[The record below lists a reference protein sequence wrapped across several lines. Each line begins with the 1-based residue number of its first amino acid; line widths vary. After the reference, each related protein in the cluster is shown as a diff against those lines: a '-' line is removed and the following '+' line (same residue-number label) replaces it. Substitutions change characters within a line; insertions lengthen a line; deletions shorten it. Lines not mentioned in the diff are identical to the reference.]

1 MSLASFAYPQ
11 LPDLIGNTPL
21 MLLRQA
27 SKLTGCTI
35 LGKAEFLNP
44 GGSVK
49 DRTALGIIRD
59 AEARGLLKP
68 GATIV
73 EGTAGNTGIGLTL
86 IANALG
92 YRSVVVMPQ
101 SQSREKIELLDL
113 YGADLRLVQPTTYD
127 DPNHYIH
134 TAERL
139 TEKLNESEPNGAFWA
154 RQFDNTANARIHE
167 TTTGEEIWQQTE
179 GKIDAFIC
187 AVGTGGT
194 LAGVSS
200 ALKKHNPNVTIGI
213 ADPQGSSL
221 YNYYTSGELKGEG
234 RSLAEG
240 IGISLITEN
249 LRQAQVDK
257 AYQISDAEAL
267 PFIFDLLRYEG
278 LCLGGSSAVN
288 IAGAVRLAKEL
299 GPGHTIVT
307 MLCDYG
313 DRYKSRLYNPI
324 FLKNMGL
331 PSPDWKV
338 N

>member
-1 MSLASFAYPQ
+1 MTFNSMPE
-11 LPDLIGNTPL
+11 LIGNTPL
-21 MLLRQA
+21 IKLQQV
-27 SKLTGCTI
+27 SELTGCTI

-49 DRTALGIIRD
+49 DRTALGIIRA
-59 AEARGLLKP
+59 AERDGSLRP
-68 GATIV
+68 GGTIV

-92 YRSVVVMPQ
+92 YKSVVVMPH

-113 YGADLRLVQPTTYD
+113 YGADLRLVHATGYS

-134 TAERL
+134 TARRL
-139 TEKLNESEPNGAFWA
+139 AESLSETEPNGAIWA
-154 RQFDNTANARIHE
+154 RQFDNTANADIHE
-167 TTTGEEIWQQTE
+167 TTTGQEIWTQTD
-179 GKIDAFIC
+179 GKVDGFIC

-194 LAGVSS
+194 LAGVSR
-200 ALKKHNPNVTIGI
+200 ALKAHNKDIRIGL
-213 ADPQGSSL
+213 ADPQGSAL
-221 YNYYTSGELKGEG
+221 YNYYTHGELSGEG

-240 IGISLITEN
+240 IGISLMTDN
-249 LRQAQVDK
+249 LRLADVDN

-267 PFIFDLLRYEG
+267 PYVFDLLRHEG

-288 IAGAVRLAKEL
+288 IAGAVNLAREM

-307 MLCDYG
+307 ILCDYG
-313 DRYKSRLYNPI
+313 DRYKSKLYNPVY
-324 FLKNMGL
+324 LENMGL
-331 PSPDWKV
+331 PAPDWMR